1 MQRCTATQ
9 VWNDGLGIELGF
21 NFQQLL
27 LFLWKAMLSTSQEGE
42 TRREV
47 EPNCVLHLFL
57 GLLLEMRQSPIG
69 QFFSLSLVTE
79 SQKS

>member
-1 MQRCTATQ
+1 
-9 VWNDGLGIELGF
+9 
-21 NFQQLL
+21 
-27 LFLWKAMLSTSQEGE
+27 MLSTSQEGE

-47 EPNCVLHLFL
+47 EPNCVLHLSL
-57 GLLLEMRQSPIG
+57 ELLLEMRQSPIG